1 MTVKFH
7 EQMDKIKRLTYW
19 LIAWPA
25 ILVFLLL
32 RGERKE
38 RLIEDLIRFSYRRTG
53 HAPHNV
59 VGSFYNMM
67 VSRKEFRSVFYMR
80 IGHLDKLIRFF
91 LPGMSTMNFG
101 SKSHQIAGG
110 IFVEHGWAMVID
122 AETVGKNLW
131 INQGVTIGWGRG
143 GHPTIGDNVRI
154 GSGAVVLGGII
165 IGDNVNIGANAIV
178 VDDVPSNTT
187 VCSPKARIV
196 RSHYYPTMN
205 ASLVPQDG
213 GGNS

>member
-1 MTVKFH
+1 
-7 EQMDKIKRLTYW
+7 MDRLKILTYW

-25 ILVFLLL
+25 IVVFLLL

-38 RLIEDLIRFSYRRTG
+38 RLIEDLIRFSYRHIG
-53 HAPHNV
+53 DAPHNIV
-59 VGSFYNMM
+59 SSFYKMM
-67 VSRKEFRSVFYMR
+67 VCRKEFRSVFYMR
-80 IGHLDKLIRFF
+80 IGHLDKLIRFL
-91 LPGMSTMNFG
+91 LPGMPTINFG

-122 AETVGKNLW
+122 AETVGRNLW
-131 INQGVTIGWGRG
+131 VNQGVTIGWGRG

-154 GSGAVVLGGII
+154 GTGAVVIGGII

-178 VDDVPSNTT
+178 VDDVPANTT

-196 RSHYYPTMN
+196 RTHSGPTMN
-205 ASLVPQDG
+205 ASLVRWG
-213 GGNS
+213 C